1 MFVLSKLLGLLLNPM
16 LWVVVTMILAVAV
29 KGPRRRKRLLWA
41 ALLTT
46 LFFSN
51 GWIVKNILSAYSAE
65 PVPMRQGESYEA
77 GIVLSGMAAYDAK
90 ADLSYF
96 TQDSDRF
103 IQTLWLY
110 RKGHIRRIVVVGGN
124 GDPFSKHDF
133 READFLAARFRD
145 MGVPEGDIAW
155 ESDSRNTV
163 ENAKDAKRLLDSM
176 HLKGPFVLI
185 TSAYHM
191 PRAQWLFKGQD
202 IPTRPF
208 PAYLI
213 AKPSGDALSWRS
225 LIPSTNAMDLW
236 RILLHELAGLLAARA
251 SVL

>member
-29 KGPRRRKRLLWA
+29 KGPRWRKRLLMA

-65 PVPMRQGESYEA
+65 PVPMKQGESYEA

-110 RKGHIRRIVVVGGN
+110 RKGHIRRIETRLQGGRL
-124 GDPFSKHDF
+124 PRS
-133 READFLAARFRD
+133 E
-145 MGVPEGDIAW
+145 VP
-155 ESDSRNTV
+155 
-163 ENAKDAKRLLDSM
+163 
-176 HLKGPFVLI
+176 
-185 TSAYHM
+185 
-191 PRAQWLFKGQD
+191 
-202 IPTRPF
+202 
-208 PAYLI
+208 
-213 AKPSGDALSWRS
+213 
-225 LIPSTNAMDLW
+225 
-236 RILLHELAGLLAARA
+236 
-251 SVL
+251 